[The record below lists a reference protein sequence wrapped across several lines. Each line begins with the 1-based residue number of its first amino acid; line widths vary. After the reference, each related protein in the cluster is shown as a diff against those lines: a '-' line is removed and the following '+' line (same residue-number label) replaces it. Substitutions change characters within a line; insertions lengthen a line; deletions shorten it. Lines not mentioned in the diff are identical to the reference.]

1 MKTVEELQLQNWLFF
16 SVKKSVKFQDIEI
29 GKHYYRIREMY
40 TRKDVV
46 LLKAQCKHLRAVMT
60 LKKNVKLLE
69 YNEMWRY
76 VIKNYLMLMFNK
88 DF

>member
-46 LLKAQCKHLRAVMT
+46 LLKAQCKHPRAVMT